1 MLRPDRRCAGRG
13 FPGVRPYFEKID
25 LVITLHTD
33 ELPERVERLRKSIE
47 FRYPV
52 TNLIRRAGVDLSV
65 EWRIL
70 SA

>member
-1 MLRPDRRCAGRG
+1 VGRG

-25 LVITLHTD
+25 LVITLYTD
-33 ELPERVERLRKSIE
+33 EPPERVERLRKNIE
-47 FRYPV
+47 FRCPV
-52 TNLIRRAGVDLSV
+52 SNLIRSAGVDPSV